1 MNYSGLLGRNIQY
14 SLSPPIHNEYYK
26 KNNIPLEYKIFDIQQ
41 NQVKKFLE
49 TLLNNNIIGFNVT
62 IPYKEYI
69 IDFLQEL
76 SYPANKIKAV
86 NTVAVNKGKL
96 IGYNTDYFGF
106 IESLKINNI
115 NLQGKKSLIIGS
127 GGAAKAVLYG
137 VKDLGVDEIHM
148 VLRRKETIDDHSI
161 YINKFFNFEEEL
173 DLKDYDI
180 VINCTPLGGAN
191 YINDCP
197 IKIKN
202 CDENIIFYDLNYN
215 PKVTKFME
223 LGKRYGAK
231 TINGMDMLYSQAYKS
246 IDIWEKILKN

>member
-14 SLSPPIHNEYYK
+14 TLSPPIHNEYYK
-26 KNNIPLEYKIFDIQQ
+26 KNNIDLEYRIFDIQQ
-41 NQVKKFLE
+41 SEVKKFLE
-49 TLLNNNIIGFNVT
+49 ALPNNNIVGVNVT

-76 SYPANKIKAV
+76 AYPANMIKAV
-86 NTVAVNKGKL
+86 NTVVINNNRL

-148 VLRRKETIDDHSI
+148 VLRKKESIKDHSI
-161 YINKFFNFEEEL
+161 YIDKFFSFEEEL
-173 DLKDYDI
+173 DLGDYDI

-191 YINDCP
+191 YIENCP

-202 CDENIIFYDLNYN
+202 CNKNIVFYDLNYN

-223 LGKRYGAK
+223 LGEKYGAR
-231 TINGMDMLYSQAYKS
+231 TINGMDMLYSQAYKA
-246 IDIWEKILKN
+246 IEIWKEIL